1 MAKVLVAGIV
11 NEAGLALLEGRPDV
25 DFEVL
30 AALSAA
36 ELEARIA
43 DLDGLLVRLTP
54 VTAAMIDK
62 ADRLKVVSRYGV
74 GYDSVDVAA
83 LTRRGIPLTVV
94 GEANSVSV
102 AEHAIGMMVAVSRRM
117 LACDRAVRG
126 GDYGAQ
132 RAAAQSDLWGKCVLV
147 VGFGRIG
154 TRVAK
159 RCAAFEMEVIVAD
172 PYVPRQR
179 VEEAGYR
186 YVGDLREA
194 LGVADFVTLHMPA
207 NQDKSPEMTRAEIDA
222 MKPGAYFINTARGSL
237 VEEEALAAALARGH
251 LSGAGLDVT
260 REEPPAPDCPL
271 LGLDNVIFTPHS
283 AALTQESNRRMSI
296 ASAQNILD
304 GIDGRLRRS
313 MVINKEVLES

>member
-11 NEAGLALLEGRPDV
+11 NEAALALLEGRSDIE
-25 DFEVL
+25 FEVL
-30 AALSAA
+30 ANLSAA

-54 VTAAMIDK
+54 VTAAVIDK

-117 LACDRAVRG
+117 VECDRAVHNG
-126 GDYGAQ
+126 NYGAQ
-132 RAAAQSDLWGKCVLV
+132 RAAEQSDLAGKTVLV

-159 RCAAFEMEVIVAD
+159 RCAAFEMDVIVAD
-172 PYVPRQR
+172 PYVPRR
-179 VEEAGYR
+179 SVEDAGYR

-194 LGVADFVTLHMPA
+194 LEEADFVTLHMPA
-207 NQDKSPEMTRAEIDA
+207 HQDKRPELTRAEFDA

-237 VEEEALAAALARGH
+237 VDEEALAAALNRGH
-251 LSGAGLDVT
+251 LRGAGLDVT

-271 LGLDNVIFTPHS
+271 LAVDNVIFTPHS
-283 AALTQESNRRMSI
+283 AALTLESNRRMSI
-296 ASAQNILD
+296 ASVQNVLD
-304 GIDGRLRRS
+304 GIDGRLRRE